1 MLITPAI
8 RYLNF
13 KGVVD
18 RLNALMLT
26 RWKDKKF
33 WTGVPPWVL
42 LGAVAVLL
50 PIFAFM
56 TVQNIHREKEFTTRL
71 LLEKGAALIRSFEA
85 GTRTGMMGMQRGG
98 FQLQR
103 LLTETSQLPDITYL
117 VVTDAGGNV
126 IAHSD
131 LDRVGSTYGEGVDV
145 AAVAQSKKL
154 EWRVV
159 KSADGA
165 QVFEVFRKFEP
176 AGPPAG
182 IMRGPLMRRLP
193 PGFEFPPD
201 PPRVIF
207 VGLDM
212 TSIDEARRS
221 DVTHAILMGT
231 ILLLAGFAGITLLL
245 LAQSYRSARTT
256 LSRIKAFSDH
266 VVENMPIGLVAS
278 DSGQRIAAF
287 NQVAESVLKLTA
299 VAAIGMPA
307 EQILPPSLWAE
318 LKESAA
324 AETVIEHDIECTLAD
339 GRRIPLE
346 IGAGRLTDESGR
358 YLGSIL
364 LFKDLS
370 EIRALRTE
378 IARNQRLATVGRL
391 AAGVAHEIR
400 NPLSSIK
407 GFATYFQERYRENAQ
422 DARTASILIQ
432 EVDRLNRVVSQLLE
446 FSRPVSILARP
457 VRLSRL
463 IGDTLKLI
471 DSQAREKGVTVQT
484 DIPADPGE
492 VRLDP
497 DQMSQ
502 VLLNLF
508 LNSMEAMDSGGALTV
523 RVEAAADGSRLEI
536 RVADTGCGI
545 RPEDL
550 PQVFEPYF
558 TTKPTGTGLGLAIA
572 HHIIEAMGGDIA
584 VASRPGSGTTFT
596 LKLPLAKA
604 GSGT

>member
-1 MLITPAI
+1 MTA
-8 RYLNF
+8 RF
-13 KGVVD
+13 KD
-18 RLNALMLT
+18 N
-26 RWKDKKF
+26 KF
-33 WTGVPPWVL
+33 WTGIPPWVL

-103 LLTETSQLPDITYL
+103 LLTETAQVPDIAHL
-117 VVTDAGGNV
+117 IVTDGGGNV

-145 AAVAQSKKL
+145 AAASQSKKL

-159 KSADGA
+159 KGADGG

-176 AGPPAG
+176 AGPPMG
-182 IMRGPLMRRLP
+182 MMRGQMMRRLP
-193 PGFEFPPD
+193 EGFEFPAD

-221 DVTHAILMGT
+221 DVWHAVLMGS
-231 ILLLAGFAGITLLL
+231 ILLLAGCAGVTLLL
-245 LAQSYRSARTT
+245 LAQSYRAARTS
-256 LSRIKAFSDH
+256 LFRITAFSDH
-266 VVENMPIGLVAS
+266 VVENMPIGLVAT
-278 DSGQRIAAF
+278 DSAERIAAF
-287 NQVAESVLKLTA
+287 NQVAESVLSLSAAA
-299 VAAIGMPA
+299 VQGKPA
-307 EQILPPSLWAE
+307 ETVLPPSLWAQ
-318 LKESAA
+318 LRESAA
-324 AETVIEHDIECTLAD
+324 TRTVIEKEVDCVLAD
-339 GRRIPLE
+339 GTVIPLE
-346 IGAGRLTDESGR
+346 IGAGRLTDEAGR
-358 YLGSIL
+358 YQGRIL
-364 LFKDLS
+364 LFKDLR
-370 EIRALRTE
+370 EIRTLRSE

-422 DARTASILIQ
+422 DAKVASILIQ

-446 FSRPVSILARP
+446 FSRPISVLPRP

-463 IGDTLKLI
+463 IGDAVKLI
-471 DSQAREKGVTVQT
+471 EPQAREKAVTVQT
-484 DIPADPGE
+484 DLPAGAEE

-497 DQMSQ
+497 DRLSQ
-502 VLLNLF
+502 VLLNLL
-508 LNSMEAMDSGGALTV
+508 LNALEAMAPGGLLTV
-523 RVEAAADGSRLEI
+523 SAGETADGRRLAI
-536 RVADTGCGI
+536 RVSDTGGGI

-550 PQVFEPYF
+550 SHVFEPYF
-558 TTKPTGTGLGLAIA
+558 TTKPSGTGLGLAIA
-572 HHIIEAMGGDIA
+572 HNIVEAMGGDIG
-584 VASRPGSGTTFT
+584 VVSRPGAGTTFT
-596 LKLPLAKA
+596 LRLPLVKA
-604 GSGT
+604 E

>member
-1 MLITPAI
+1 
-8 RYLNF
+8 
-13 KGVVD
+13 
-18 RLNALMLT
+18 
-26 RWKDKKF
+26 
-33 WTGVPPWVL
+33 
-42 LGAVAVLL
+42 
-50 PIFAFM
+50 
-56 TVQNIHREKEFTTRL
+56 
-71 LLEKGAALIRSFEA
+71 
-85 GTRTGMMGMQRGG
+85 MQRGG

-131 LDRVGSTYGEGVDV
+131 LDRVGSMYGEGVDV
-145 AAVAQSKKL
+145 AAVSRSKKL

-159 KSADGA
+159 KSADGV
-165 QVFEVFRKFEP
+165 QVFEVYRKFEP
-176 AGPPAG
+176 AGPPVG
-182 IMRGPLMRRLP
+182 MMRGALMRRP
-193 PGFEFPPD
+193 PDASEFPPD

-221 DVTHAILMGT
+221 ELWHAILMGA

-256 LSRIKAFSDH
+256 LSRIRAFSDH
-266 VVENMPIGLVAS
+266 VVENMPIGLVAT
-278 DSGQRIAAF
+278 DSGQRIASF

-299 VAAIGMPA
+299 AAAIGKPA
-307 EQILPPSLWAE
+307 DQILPPSLWE
-318 LKESAA
+318 QIKQSAA
-324 AETVIEHDIECTLAD
+324 AETVIEHDIDCALAD

-407 GFATYFQERYRENAQ
+407 GFATYFQERYRANAE

-463 IGDTLKLI
+463 IGDTLKLVG
-471 DSQAREKGVTVQT
+471 SQSQEKGVTVHT
-484 DIPADPGE
+484 DISADAEE

-497 DQMSQ
+497 DRLSQ

-508 LNSMEAMDSGGALTV
+508 LNGVEAMDSGGVLTV
-523 RVEAAADGSRLEI
+523 RAKESVDGRNLEI
-536 RVADTGCGI
+536 QVADTGCGI

-572 HHIIEAMGGDIA
+572 HHIVEAMGGDIA
-584 VASRPGSGTTFT
+584 VASRLGSGTTFT
-596 LKLPLAKA
+596 LRLPLIKA
-604 GSGT
+604 N

>member
-1 MLITPAI
+1 MLSQ
-8 RYLNF
+8 
-13 KGVVD
+13 
-18 RLNALMLT
+18 
-26 RWKDKKF
+26 WKDKRI
-33 WTGVPPWVL
+33 WAWVPPRVL

-50 PIFAFM
+50 PIFAFV

-85 GTRTGMMGMQRGG
+85 GTRTGMMGMQRGS

-117 VVTDAGGNV
+117 IVTDAAGKV

-131 LDRVGSTYGEGVDV
+131 LDRVGSTYGEGIDV
-145 AAVAQSKKL
+145 AAVSQSKRL
-154 EWRVV
+154 QWRIV
-159 KSADGA
+159 KGAGSAP
-165 QVFEVFRKFEP
+165 VFEVYRKFEP
-176 AGPPAG
+176 AGPPMG
-182 IMRGPLMRRLP
+182 MIRGPLMRRPPDAPELP
-193 PGFEFPPD
+193 PD
-201 PPRVIF
+201 VPRAIF

-212 TSIDEARRS
+212 TSIDEARRA
-221 DVTHAILMGT
+221 DMWHAILIGA
-231 ILLLAGFAGITLLL
+231 ILLIAGFAGITLLL
-245 LAQSYRSARTT
+245 LAQSYRSTRTT
-256 LSRIKAFSDH
+256 LSRIRAFSDH
-266 VVENMPIGLVAS
+266 VVENMPIGLVAT

-287 NQVAESVLKLTA
+287 NQVAESVLKLA
-299 VAAIGMPA
+299 AAAAIGRAA
-307 EQILPPSLWAE
+307 EQVLPPSLWAQ
-318 LKESAA
+318 LKESATA
-324 AETVIEHDIECTLAD
+324 GAVIEQDLDCILAD

-370 EIRALRTE
+370 EIRALRSE

-407 GFATYFQERYRENAQ
+407 GFATYFRERYSDNAQ

-457 VRLSRL
+457 VRLSGL

-471 DSQAREKGVTVQT
+471 DSQAREKGITIQT
-484 DIPADPGE
+484 DIDAGAGE
-492 VRLDP
+492 LRLDP
-497 DQMSQ
+497 DRLSQ

-508 LNSMEAMDSGGALTV
+508 LNSVEAMKAGGALTV
-523 RVEAAADGSRLEI
+523 QAGESADGSRLEI
-536 RVADTGCGI
+536 RVADTGSGI

-550 PQVFEPYF
+550 SQVFEPYF

-572 HHIIEAMGGDIA
+572 HHIVEAMGGDIT
-584 VASRPGSGTTFT
+584 VASHPGSGTTFT
-596 LKLPLAKA
+596 LRLPLVKA
-604 GSGT
+604 N

>member
-1 MLITPAI
+1 MTA
-8 RYLNF
+8 RF
-13 KGVVD
+13 KD
-18 RLNALMLT
+18 N
-26 RWKDKKF
+26 KF
-33 WTGVPPWVL
+33 WTGIPPWVL

-103 LLTETSQLPDITYL
+103 LLTETAQVPDIAHL
-117 VVTDAGGNV
+117 IVTDGGGNV

-145 AAVAQSKKL
+145 AAASQSKKL

-159 KSADGA
+159 KGADGG

-176 AGPPAG
+176 AGPPMG
-182 IMRGPLMRRLP
+182 MMRGQMMRRLP
-193 PGFEFPPD
+193 EGFEFPAD

-221 DVTHAILMGT
+221 DVWHAVLMGS
-231 ILLLAGFAGITLLL
+231 ILLLAGCAGVTLLL
-245 LAQSYRSARTT
+245 LAQSYRAARTS
-256 LSRIKAFSDH
+256 LFRITAFSDH
-266 VVENMPIGLVAS
+266 VVENMPIGLVAT
-278 DSGQRIAAF
+278 DSAERIAAF
-287 NQVAESVLKLTA
+287 NQVAESVLSLSAAA
-299 VAAIGMPA
+299 VQGKPA
-307 EQILPPSLWAE
+307 ETVLPPSLWAQ
-318 LKESAA
+318 LRESAA
-324 AETVIEHDIECTLAD
+324 TRTVIEKEVDCVLAD
-339 GRRIPLE
+339 GTVIPLE
-346 IGAGRLTDESGR
+346 IGAGRLTDEAGR
-358 YLGSIL
+358 YQGRIL
-364 LFKDLS
+364 LFKDLR
-370 EIRALRTE
+370 EIRTLRSE

-422 DARTASILIQ
+422 DAKVASILIQ

-446 FSRPVSILARP
+446 FSRPISVLPRP

-463 IGDTLKLI
+463 IGDAVKLI
-471 DSQAREKGVTVQT
+471 EPQAREKAVTVQT
-484 DIPADPGE
+484 DLPAGAEE

-497 DQMSQ
+497 DRLSQ
-502 VLLNLF
+502 VLLNLL
-508 LNSMEAMDSGGALTV
+508 LNALEAMAPGGLLTV
-523 RVEAAADGSRLEI
+523 SAGETADGRRLAI
-536 RVADTGCGI
+536 RVSDTGGGI

-550 PQVFEPYF
+550 SHVFEPYF
-558 TTKPTGTGLGLAIA
+558 TTKPSGTGLGLAIA
-572 HHIIEAMGGDIA
+572 HNIVEALGGDIG
-584 VASRPGSGTTFT
+584 VVSRPGAGTTFT
-596 LKLPLAKA
+596 LRLPLVK
-604 GSGT
+604 TE

>member
-1 MLITPAI
+1 MTA
-8 RYLNF
+8 RF
-13 KGVVD
+13 KD
-18 RLNALMLT
+18 N
-26 RWKDKKF
+26 KF
-33 WTGVPPWVL
+33 WTGIPPWVL

-103 LLTETSQLPDITYL
+103 LLTETAQVPDIAHL
-117 VVTDAGGNV
+117 IVTDGGGNV

-145 AAVAQSKKL
+145 AAASQSKKL

-159 KSADGA
+159 KGADGG

-176 AGPPAG
+176 AGPPMG
-182 IMRGPLMRRLP
+182 MMRGQMMRRLP
-193 PGFEFPPD
+193 EGFEFPAD

-221 DVTHAILMGT
+221 DVWHAVLMGS
-231 ILLLAGFAGITLLL
+231 ILLLAGCAGVTLLL
-245 LAQSYRSARTT
+245 LAQSYRAARTS
-256 LSRIKAFSDH
+256 LFRITAFSDH
-266 VVENMPIGLVAS
+266 VVENMPIGLVAT
-278 DSGQRIAAF
+278 DSAERIAAF
-287 NQVAESVLKLTA
+287 NQVAESVLSLSAAA
-299 VAAIGMPA
+299 VQGKPA
-307 EQILPPSLWAE
+307 ETVLPPSLWAQ
-318 LKESAA
+318 LRESAA
-324 AETVIEHDIECTLAD
+324 TRTVIEKEVDCVLAD
-339 GRRIPLE
+339 GTVIPLE
-346 IGAGRLTDESGR
+346 IGAGRLTDEAGR
-358 YLGSIL
+358 YQGRIL
-364 LFKDLS
+364 LFKDLR
-370 EIRALRTE
+370 EIRTLRSE

-422 DARTASILIQ
+422 DAKVASILIQ

-446 FSRPVSILARP
+446 FSRPISVLPRP

-463 IGDTLKLI
+463 IGDAVKLI
-471 DSQAREKGVTVQT
+471 EPQAREKAVTVQT
-484 DIPADPGE
+484 DLPAGAEE

-497 DQMSQ
+497 DRLSQ
-502 VLLNLF
+502 VLLNLL
-508 LNSMEAMDSGGALTV
+508 LNALEAMAPGGLLTV
-523 RVEAAADGSRLEI
+523 SAGETADGRRLAI
-536 RVADTGCGI
+536 RVSDTGGGI

-550 PQVFEPYF
+550 SHVFEPYF
-558 TTKPTGTGLGLAIA
+558 TTKPSGT
-572 HHIIEAMGGDIA
+572 GGDIG
-584 VASRPGSGTTFT
+584 VVSRPGAGTTFT
-596 LKLPLAKA
+596 LRLPLVK
-604 GSGT
+604 TE